1 MVLLYGVAQ
10 IGGEQRLSILMLPS
24 EWTLYIRQ
32 PWSLLTYAFVH
43 TAWRH
48 IAINI
53 GTLTLT
59 LLFASAC
66 RLTTKQILALFGIGS
81 LAGGVLYLL
90 IGDGILMGASA
101 GIAALLPVVLYKV
114 FKDQTALGLLFIAF
128 VILFDSVT
136 RHQLSEVTLGVHLIG
151 YLIGILSLFFIEKST
166 GNELPDCD
174 QLAHKVKVSGYA
186 SLSNEERNQLK

>member
-59 LLFASAC
+59 LLFS
-66 RLTTKQILALFGIGS
+66 
-81 LAGGVLYLL
+81 
-90 IGDGILMGASA
+90 
-101 GIAALLPVVLYKV
+101 
-114 FKDQTALGLLFIAF
+114 
-128 VILFDSVT
+128 
-136 RHQLSEVTLGVHLIG
+136 
-151 YLIGILSLFFIEKST
+151 LSLPT
-166 GNELPDCD
+166 HHQADTRTLW
-174 QLAHKVKVSGYA
+174 H
-186 SLSNEERNQLK
+186 R